1 MPEILRRSGTA
12 SFVSY
17 CDAVLLK
24 QCMFLEIGTHALG
37 NSLLIMQILF
47 LDLYFKV

>member
-1 MPEILRRSGTA
+1 MLRRSGTA

-17 CDAVLLK
+17 CDAALLK
-24 QCMFLEIGTHALG
+24 QCMFLEIGKHALG
-37 NSLLIMQILF
+37 NYLLIMQILF